1 MLQEMNQ
8 TCMKCIQIDIYKHN
22 LKMWSA
28 ITWITQN
35 WEDMMDKINNEFG
48 KQVKKSIADYT
59 IYNIKNW
66 LI

>member
-1 MLQEMNQ
+1 MLQERNQ

-35 WEDMMDKINNEFG
+35 CEDMMDKINNEFG
-48 KQVKKSIADYT
+48 KQA
-59 IYNIKNW
+59 KNQ
-66 LI
+66 LLVTPFIT